1 MLWCAEVSGFA
12 HRSHEALVEPVWVT
26 VGKSWCA
33 CSDGVRVHASQ
44 VGRSSK
50 KRPFVFCLALGFAVL
65 GLARHA
71 RGLLIAV
78 SFLLLTSGGRP
89 TVEDAARWAVTRWQS
104 LLAMMPAKWGE
115 IAMKHRIFLTPVR
128 YAFFPPALAI

>member
-1 MLWCAEVSGFA
+1 VSGFA
-12 HRSHEALVEPVWVT
+12 HRSHEALVEAVWVT

-33 CSDGVRVHASQ
+33 CSDGARVHASQ

-50 KRPFVFCLALGFAVL
+50 KRPSLFCLALAFAIL

-71 RGLLIAV
+71 RKLLIVV

-89 TVEDAARWAVTRWQS
+89 SAEDAAWWAVTRWQS
-104 LLAMMPAKWGE
+104 LPAVMPGKWG
-115 IAMKHRIFLTPVR
+115 RSR
-128 YAFFPPALAI
+128 